1 LPPTSVRALNNGL
14 AGDATPCQIYLDAQ
28 TTSLPIRS
36 VVVAGG
42 GRSRKERVT
51 PSSFRSFQ
59 ASSSLSALGIGSDRE
74 EGKSFMAVLVLNSS
88 LQPLSVIPERRLIV
102 LLSKQKVTFVDDS
115 VRQLIEESIQARRLE
130 LERPVIVQL
139 LANVR
144 IPRIALQPTRSN
156 ILLRDEES
164 CQYCGKRSRE
174 LTLDHV
180 VPRSRGGQSTWE
192 NLVASCKAC
201 NGKKGNRLPKEVN
214 MRLLRQPRPLTQEY
228 AGFFLLRY
236 PKLREAYEEF
246 LLSAQRGIS
255 HGLSA

>member
-1 LPPTSVRALNNGL
+1 
-14 AGDATPCQIYLDAQ
+14 
-28 TTSLPIRS
+28 
-36 VVVAGG
+36 
-42 GRSRKERVT
+42 
-51 PSSFRSFQ
+51 
-59 ASSSLSALGIGSDRE
+59 
-74 EGKSFMAVLVLNSS
+74 MAVLVLNSS

-144 IPRIALQPTRSN
+144 IPRLVLQPTRSN
-156 ILLRDEES
+156 ILLRDDET

-180 VPRSRGGQSTWE
+180 IPRSRGGTGTWE
-192 NLVASCKAC
+192 NLVASCKSC
-201 NGKKGNRLPKEVN
+201 NGKKGNRLLKEVN

-228 AGFFLLRY
+228 AGIFLLRY
-236 PKLREAYEEF
+236 PRLREAYEQF
-246 LLSAQRGIS
+246 LLSAQGGHMQRQEW
-255 HGLSA
+255 SA